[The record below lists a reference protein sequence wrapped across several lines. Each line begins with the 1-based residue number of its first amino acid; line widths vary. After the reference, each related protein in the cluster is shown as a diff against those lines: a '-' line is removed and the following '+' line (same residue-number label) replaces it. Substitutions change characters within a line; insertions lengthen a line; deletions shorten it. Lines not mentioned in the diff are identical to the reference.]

1 MSPESVITYLNAI
14 PKANA
19 TPQMEK
25 AILMRMSPPRLAL
38 AHAIDGGE
46 VSAEFYGLS
55 IDISWS

>member
-1 MSPESVITYLNAI
+1 
-14 PKANA
+14 
-19 TPQMEK
+19 
-25 AILMRMSPPRLAL
+25 MSPPRLAL